1 MSDYAPTSI
10 RLEPE
15 LKEQLLREAHIN
27 GRSLSSEITMRLRQT
42 LEGQQPM
49 PRTGRVEEPP
59 PAGAYAAAPALS
71 DSQRLLLGLFGAL
84 PPEKQLALL
93 TFLRR

>member
-1 MSDYAPTSI
+1 MRDIPPTGV
-10 RLEPE
+10 RLPPALREK
-15 LKEQLLREAHIN
+15 LQREAHIN

-49 PRTGRVEEPP
+49 PQTGRVEEPP
-59 PAGAYAAAPALS
+59 PAGPYAPAPALS